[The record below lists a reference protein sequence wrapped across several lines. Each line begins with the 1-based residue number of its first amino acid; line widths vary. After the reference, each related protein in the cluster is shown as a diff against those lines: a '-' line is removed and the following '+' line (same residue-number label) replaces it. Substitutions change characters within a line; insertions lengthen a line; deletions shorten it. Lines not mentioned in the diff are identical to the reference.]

1 MEWFNVKLTLLTT
14 ELSATTVYFFQC
26 CGADMG
32 ITASCVLNRLLLK
45 ISEKTPVL
53 AAKLTMWYFNALTA
67 RKNTEEKLDILNVF
81 AVLCLALFDD
91 DAVLQYEKLNPRENN
106 YMSVDFHFDHTI
118 KFALANDTATA
129 LNQKIEEYKL
139 SEGETIDRIVDE
151 FTSKNN
157 ETIPYILMNYLF
169 VSARRLIRPQAR
181 TAVQL
186 ALLYSIDDICELSDC
201 IKENV
206 IDIIKHMRDYSF
218 TNQNVLENINV
229 IKNSGFYK
237 TKFLNNGIL

>member
-1 MEWFNVKLTLLTT
+1 MKLTLLTT

-32 ITASCVLNRLLLK
+32 ITAGCVLNRLLLK

-169 VSARRLIRPQAR
+169 V
-181 TAVQL
+181 
-186 ALLYSIDDICELSDC
+186 
-201 IKENV
+201 
-206 IDIIKHMRDYSF
+206 
-218 TNQNVLENINV
+218 
-229 IKNSGFYK
+229 
-237 TKFLNNGIL
+237 